1 MAHFAQINE
10 DGIVINV
17 IVAEQDFI
25 SSGLLG
31 DPATWIQTS
40 YNTEGDYHPEGKPLR
55 KNFAGID
62 HTYDRVRNAFIE
74 KPLGQLISY
83 FELNEQTCQWNPHTS
98 DTCPYVWKWH
108 NRKHYWAIYDKETDE
123 LVGGWIEG

>member
-40 YNTEGDYHPEGKPLR
+40 YNTEGNQHPEGRPLR
-55 KNFAGID
+55 KNFAGIG

-83 FELNEQTCQWNPHTS
+83 FELNEQTCQWNPHTPE
-98 DTCPYVWKWH
+98 TCPYVWKWH
-108 NRKHYWAIYDKETDE
+108 NRKHSWEIYDKETDE
-123 LVGGWIEG
+123 IVGGWIEG